1 MGTLVGTE
9 ETPAF
14 LCSKNA
20 AKIMMRLSKAWLNVK
35 VRAPGRGRAQ
45 GLPHEA
51 WQGDPYPLMLFTHIS
66 AGEKKKKKA
75 K

>member
-1 MGTLVGTE
+1 
-9 ETPAF
+9 
-14 LCSKNA
+14 
-20 AKIMMRLSKAWLNVK
+20 MMRLSKAWLNVK

-66 AGEKKKKKA
+66 AGEEKKKSQVKISNHFWLLLQSLGG
-75 K
+75 

>member
-1 MGTLVGTE
+1 
-9 ETPAF
+9 
-14 LCSKNA
+14 
-20 AKIMMRLSKAWLNVK
+20 MMRLSKAWLNVK

-66 AGEKKKKKA
+66 AGEKKKKKSQV
-75 K
+75 KISNHFWLLLQSLGG

>member
-1 MGTLVGTE
+1 
-9 ETPAF
+9 
-14 LCSKNA
+14 
-20 AKIMMRLSKAWLNVK
+20 MMRLSKAWLNVK